1 MEVKSLLLGLCC
13 TFGMFAVKN
22 GVGMYYAL
30 ACQRRWAHRGIC
42 IAAYSSGYF
51 ALFMVSAYL
60 LRRTDMLTYIE
71 TVQQILRS
79 GMRLHILMAGM
90 LLLWGW
96 FLLTRPA
103 ETHDRTHGWLAL
115 ALPCP
120 VCLIVIGWSVAFLVK
135 HIREGLYAAVAGVF
149 AGFMLLTFIS
159 ALLTH
164 LWRSQSGYSLRT
176 LLGAAMMAIAAYFL
190 LSVLMLPQFAE
201 METVYRLASS
211 RSTVQTAP
219 IAHSAA
225 CILSMVGFAGLGFYW
240 MNRKIRRS
248 SHGKY

>member
-1 MEVKSLLLGLCC
+1 MEIKSLLLGLCC

-30 ACQRRWAHRGIC
+30 ALQRRQSTRWLAVS
-42 IAAYSSGYF
+42 AYSSSYF

-60 LRRTDMLTYIE
+60 LRRTDLLMYIE

-96 FLLTRPA
+96 FLLARPA
-103 ETHDRTHGWLAL
+103 EMHGRTRAWIAL

-135 HIREGLYAAVAGVF
+135 YVREGAYIAVAGAF
-149 AGFMLLTFIS
+149 AGFMLLTFVS

-164 LWRSQSGYSLRT
+164 LWRSQSGHSLRT
-176 LLGAAMMAIAAYFL
+176 LLGAAMMTIAAYFL
-190 LSVLMLPQFAE
+190 LSAVILPQFAE
-201 METVYRLASS
+201 LETVYQLTLAQPV
-211 RSTVQTAP
+211 VQAVPGKQALAGFLTTAMLTG
-219 IAHSAA
+219 I
-225 CILSMVGFAGLGFYW
+225 GFYW
-240 MNRKIRRS
+240 KHHAIRSVR
-248 SHGKY
+248 